1 MSKILIIDDD
11 TMLCDMFSRKIRSM
25 GHEVSCT
32 HTLKQGVRE
41 AYDSTYDVI
50 FLDVRMPDG
59 NGLDMIPTIKES
71 GSSPEIIIMTGV
83 GDPEGVELAIRS
95 GVWDYIEKPSSLDMM
110 ILPLVR
116 ALQYR
121 DMKGYKKPPIH
132 LNTDGIIGSSQ
143 GMKQCLEQV
152 GVAAGSS
159 ANVLITGETGTGKEL
174 FAWAVHSNSE
184 SSGNNFVVVDCAALP
199 DNLVESMLFGY
210 EKGAYTGADK
220 PREGLIRHAH
230 KGTLFLDEV
239 AELPL
244 LIQKAFLRVLQER
257 RFRPL
262 GSNMEVES
270 DFRLIAATNRNLE
283 RMVHEGHFREDL
295 LFRLRSITLEIP
307 PLRARLKDIRDL
319 ARYFLER
326 FCDRFGIALK
336 TCSPEFLDSLE
347 LYDWPGN
354 VRELMNTIEQ
364 SLAVA
369 GEEKALIPRHLPDY
383 IRIKIT
389 QKAMFQKPVALTT
402 HSEATSSSRLSS
414 LLEVRNK
421 AIAKAEREYMKDLLI
436 LTGNN
441 IPEAV
446 RVSGLKRSRLYEL
459 MKKYQI
465 GTPR

>member
-1 MSKILIIDDD
+1 MANILIIDDD
-11 TMLCDMFSRKIRSM
+11 TMLCDMFSRKISSM

-32 HTLKQGVRE
+32 HTLEQGARE
-41 AYDSTYDVI
+41 ASEGSYDVV
-50 FLDVRMPDG
+50 FLDVKMPDG

-71 GSSPEIIIMTGV
+71 GSSPEIIIMTGI

-121 DMKGYKKPPIH
+121 DIKGFKKPPIH
-132 LNTDGIIGSSQ
+132 LKTDGIIGSSP

-152 GVAAGSS
+152 GVAASSS

-174 FAWAVHSNSE
+174 FAWAVHSNS
-184 SSGNNFVVVDCAALP
+184 SRTGGNFVVVDCAALP

-220 PREGLIRHAH
+220 PRDGLIRHAH
-230 KGTLFLDEV
+230 GGTLFLDEV

-257 RFRPL
+257 KFRPL
-262 GSNMEVES
+262 GSNKEVES

-283 RMVHEGHFREDL
+283 RRVREGHFREDL

-307 PLRARLKDIRDL
+307 PLRARSKDIREL
-319 ARYFLER
+319 VQYFLER
-326 FCDRFGIALK
+326 FCERFGIALK

-354 VRELMNTIEQ
+354 VRELLNTIEQ

-369 GEEKALIPRHLPDY
+369 GSEQTLIPRHLPDY

-389 QKAMFQKPVALTT
+389 QNAMFQKPASPSNKNMT
-402 HSEATSSSRLSS
+402 TSSQLPS
-414 LLEVRNK
+414 LLEVRNN
-421 AIAKAEREYMKDLLI
+421 AIAKAEREYIKDLLI
-436 LTGNN
+436 LAGNN

-459 MKKYQI
+459 LKKYKIDTQS
-465 GTPR
+465 